1 MIEIQQRE
9 EIMRSKDAI
18 VLFREILGDPDI
30 KDSLFYSLVTDKKLS
45 PVSSAERHWRYRRS
59 DVERVARERLQEM
72 QELDALLS
80 MKQAIE
86 RVEAR
91 GITLRNREL
100 ERMAEN
106 GRLPTTKRFG
116 RQRFFRPEDVDQVIA
131 QLVDV
136 RALRASVE
144 GLMETTQA
152 LAWINQ
158 RLEEQGR
165 KERVPLGTFYK
176 QIERGIIVPDERTP
190 FSNQNTGVRYYF
202 SEQTLSN
209 HPIFVVLP
217 DEIPEL
223 ADVTP
228 VRVTGSKSLRLLEAR
243 WGDLVTRHG
252 IKEEGLSP
260 YAVNRKVR
268 RVKPVGFDGL
278 TQWFPAQFIPEK
290 RTKMTKASRISKKI
304 LES

>member
-1 MIEIQQRE
+1 MIEIQQE
-9 EIMRSKDAI
+9 EIIGAKEAI
-18 VLFREILGDPDI
+18 ALFREILGDPSI
-30 KDSLFYSLVTDKKLS
+30 KESLFYSLVTDKKIE
-45 PVSSAERHWRYRRS
+45 PVFPMERRWRYRRS
-59 DVERVARERLQEM
+59 DVERMAKDRLQEM
-72 QELDALLS
+72 QELSLLLS
-80 MKQAIE
+80 TKQAIE
-86 RVEAR
+86 RIEAR
-91 GITLRNREL
+91 GIVLRNREF
-100 ERMAEN
+100 ERKAES
-106 GRLPTTKRFG
+106 GVVPTARRFG
-116 RQRFFRPEDVDQVIA
+116 RERYFRPEDVDQCIV
-131 QLVDV
+131 QLIDV
-136 RALRASVE
+136 RALRASVQ

-165 KERVPLGTFYK
+165 EERVPLGTFYK
-176 QIERGIIVPDERTP
+176 QIERGIIAPDERTP

-209 HPIFVVLP
+209 HPIFNVLP

-223 ADVTP
+223 EDVVP